1 MTIREVLTTQDIKEF
16 HGVLDRVYEDDR
28 DFIYPITGDVE
39 AVFDVNKNKSF
50 QNGAARRWLAVD
62 SAGRTAGR
70 IAAFYTVKPK
80 SGKRGGIGFFESINN
95 SSIANALFDVA
106 ESWLTSESCLS
117 IDAPIN
123 FGDRDSYWG
132 LLISASTPTSY
143 RENYHPNYYQSW
155 FLHRSYQ
162 LEIEQNTY
170 DIVESEFNYDRF
182 SKIAERVMNKPGYRF
197 EFFRYA
203 QLEKFAAD
211 FVSIY
216 NEAWAFHDDFEPL
229 QYEALYKR
237 LKEIKPA
244 MPEEFAIFA
253 YENDKPIGFFI
264 AILEINQVFK
274 DFKGNLGWW
283 QKIQFMLQR
292 SKINKAKGIVFGIVP
307 SHQNLGVE
315 TGLIIK
321 FHQGNAKTKRMH
333 SMELAWVGD
342 FNPKMISM
350 LESLGAKKT
359 KIHHT
364 YRKEI
369 SGII

>member
-1 MTIREVLTTQDIKEF
+1 MTIREVITANDIENF
-16 HGVLDRVYEDDR
+16 HRVLDVVYGGDEG
-28 DFIYPITGDVE
+28 FIYPIKADVE

-50 QNGAARRWLAVD
+50 RNGAARRWIAVD
-62 SAGRTAGR
+62 TAGR
-70 IAAFYTVKPK
+70 MAGRVAAFYTVKPK
-80 SGKRGGIGFFESINN
+80 SGKRGGIGFFESINDDEV
-95 SSIANALFDVA
+95 ANALFDIA
-106 ESWLTSESCLS
+106 EEWLAEESCLS
-117 IDAPIN
+117 IYAPIN

-132 LLISASTPTSY
+132 LLISAITPTSY
-143 RENYHPNYYQSW
+143 RENYHPKYYQQW
-155 FLHRSYQ
+155 FTSRGYK

-170 DIVESEFNYDRF
+170 DIVEKEFNYERF
-182 SKIAERVMNKPGYRF
+182 SKIAERVMSKPGYRF

-229 QYEALYKR
+229 QYEALHKR

-253 YENDKPIGFFI
+253 YDNHKPIGFFV
-264 AILEINQVFK
+264 AILEINQVLK
-274 DFKGNLGWW
+274 DFKGSMGWW
-283 QKIQFMLQR
+283 QKIQFMLNR
-292 SKINKAKGIVFGIVP
+292 SKISKAKGIVFGIVP

-321 FHQGNAKTKRMH
+321 FHQGNATTKQMDT
-333 SMELAWVGD
+333 MELAWVGD

-350 LESLGAKKT
+350 LESLGAVKT
-359 KIHHT
+359 KVHHT

>member
-1 MTIREVLTTQDIKEF
+1 MTIQEVKTAYDIEWF
-16 HGVLDRVYEDDR
+16 HGVLDRVYKGDNE
-28 DFIYPITGDVE
+28 FIYPIMADVE
-39 AVFDVNKNKSF
+39 AVFDLNKNQSF
-50 QNGAARRWLAVD
+50 RNGAARRWVALD
-62 SAGRTAGR
+62 SAGLPAGR

-80 SGKRGGIGFFESINN
+80 SGKRGGIGFFESIQNEE
-95 SSIANALFDVA
+95 IAAALFDIA
-106 ESWLTSESCLS
+106 EAWLLSESCLS
-117 IDAPIN
+117 IDAPVN

-132 LLISASTPTSY
+132 LLISATTPTSY
-143 RENYHPNYYQSW
+143 RENYHPKYYQPW
-155 FLHRSYQ
+155 FLSRGYK

-170 DIVESEFNYDRF
+170 DIVEKEFNYERF
-182 SKIAERVMNKPGYRF
+182 SKIAERVMSKPGYRF
-197 EFFRYA
+197 EFFRYN
-203 QLEKFAAD
+203 QLDKYAAD

-229 QYEALYKR
+229 QYSVLHKR

-253 YENDKPIGFFI
+253 YDHDKPIGFFI
-264 AILEINQVFK
+264 AILEINQVLK
-274 DFKGNLGWW
+274 NFKGKMGWW

-292 SKINKAKGIVFGIVP
+292 SQINKAKGIVFGIVP

-321 FHQGNAKTKRMH
+321 FHQGNAKTQRMQ

-369 SGII
+369 